1 METQKKEV
9 FNFWNSSSCGEDLY
23 LKSVSKKD
31 FNFQLNKRYEL
42 EPYIRKFAQFEFS
55 KNKKILEIGVGL
67 GADHQMFAENQAKLW
82 GIDLTDRA
90 INLTSKRL
98 SIYNLKSNLSVADA
112 EKTNF
117 DDNFFDIIYSWG
129 VIHHSPSTS
138 KIVDEIFR
146 ILKPGGEARIMIYHK
161 WSIVG
166 YILWLRYAFLKFKP
180 WLSLDFI
187 YSNYLE
193 SPGTKAYT
201 KRQAKRLFSNFSNIS
216 IDTVLTHA
224 DLLNSDVGQNHKGLF
239 LKIAKKIWPR
249 KILKLFLR
257 KHGLFMLIKATKD

>member
-1 METQKKEV
+1 M
-9 FNFWNSSSCGEDLY
+9 
-23 LKSVSKKD
+23 
-31 FNFQLNKRYEL
+31 
-42 EPYIRKFAQFEFS
+42 
-55 KNKKILEIGVGL
+55 GL

-82 GIDLTDRA
+82 GIDLLRA
-90 INLTSKRL
+90 INLTSKVKYL
-98 SIYNLKSNLSVADA
+98 QLKSELSVADA

-117 DDNFFDIIYSWG
+117 DDNFLISFTPE

-138 KIVDEIFR
+138 KIVDEVFR

-193 SPGTKAYT
+193 SQGQKHIL
-201 KRQAKRLFSNFSNIS
+201 KDKQKDFFSNFSNIS

-224 DLLNSDVGQNHKGLF
+224 DLLNSDVGQN
-239 LKIAKKIWPR
+239 
-249 KILKLFLR
+249 
-257 KHGLFMLIKATKD
+257 IKDYF

>member
-1 METQKKEV
+1 M
-9 FNFWNSSSCGEDLY
+9 
-23 LKSVSKKD
+23 
-31 FNFQLNKRYEL
+31 
-42 EPYIRKFAQFEFS
+42 
-55 KNKKILEIGVGL
+55 
-67 GADHQMFAENQAKLW
+67 
-82 GIDLTDRA
+82 
-90 INLTSKRL
+90 
-98 SIYNLKSNLSVADA
+98 SVADA

-187 YSNYLE
+187 YSNHLE

-201 KRQAKRLFSNFSNIS
+201 KRQAKRLF
-216 IDTVLTHA
+216 
-224 DLLNSDVGQNHKGLF
+224 
-239 LKIAKKIWPR
+239 
-249 KILKLFLR
+249 
-257 KHGLFMLIKATKD
+257 LIFQIYQLIQY